1 MPYHHYHRASLNITL
16 QMVMD
21 MTNLD
26 VSSPPPS
33 NPNVRELPEDEDT
46 SPTRG
51 GPPSE
56 TSSQEW
62 DKVTDPGAQTPATS

>member
-1 MPYHHYHRASLNITL
+1 ME
-16 QMVMD
+16 

-26 VSSPPPS
+26 VSSDSLAEGPAGS
-33 NPNVRELPEDEDT
+33 FSDALDSTEQ
-46 SPTRG
+46 SPTRS

-62 DKVTDPGAQTPATS
+62 DKVTDPGSATPNT

>member
-1 MPYHHYHRASLNITL
+1 
-16 QMVMD
+16 MD

-26 VSSPPPS
+26 VSAPSSPVGRAGIS
-33 NPNVRELPEDEDT
+33 LPEEDET
-46 SPTRG
+46 SPIRG

-62 DKVTDPGAQTPATS
+62 DKLTDPGI

>member
-1 MPYHHYHRASLNITL
+1 
-16 QMVMD
+16 MVMD

-26 VSSPPPS
+26 VSSPS
-33 NPNVRELPEDEDT
+33 T
-46 SPTRG
+46 SPSHRSARSLPDELGDEEASPARG

-62 DKVTDPGAQTPATS
+62 DKVTDPGSQTPVTS

>member
-1 MPYHHYHRASLNITL
+1 
-16 QMVMD
+16 MD

-26 VSSPPPS
+26 VSDPSPPDGRS
-33 NPNVRELPEDEDT
+33 ASVSEDEEN
-46 SPTRG
+46 SPTR

-62 DKVTDPGAQTPATS
+62 DKVTDPGSHTPAS

>member
-1 MPYHHYHRASLNITL
+1 
-16 QMVMD
+16 MVME
-21 MTNLD
+21 MTTMD

-33 NPNVRELPEDEDT
+33 LPGGRSLPEELGDEET

-62 DKVTDPGAQTPATS
+62 DKVTDPGTQTPATS

>member
-1 MPYHHYHRASLNITL
+1 MEL
-16 QMVMD
+16 M
-21 MTNLD
+21 NLD
-26 VSSPPPS
+26 VSSGPPS
-33 NPNVRELPEDEDT
+33 AGDNGMGNSHISDEEEET

-62 DKVTDPGAQTPATS
+62 DKLTDPGTQTPAS